1 MNLKNLSKLNADRF
15 SALSISLIVIAIS
28 ILLAGRF
35 NVHSSLLFLISV
47 LEVALLSVVC
57 VSAVKDLLVS
67 KYFISNGQTRHYSS
81 VNTDAKG
88 VLLLAALGCAV
99 SMTIN
104 VIVFGIAAAL
114 IVIFSAIVGRS
125 LAEDEISKRT
135 LIAEMTEDQKN
146 FRSSVI
152 DEASELMSRNEFERS
167 LILVHSKRVGS
178 IDYCVNYLPIEILM
192 QDLEELN
199 SHENFD
205 LLDSLTSIASNR
217 STERRENAVLL
228 DAIQYALREQ
238 LESAE
243 DYRKYFN

>member
-1 MNLKNLSKLNADRF
+1 MKNLSKLNADRS

-28 ILLAGRF
+28 ILLSIRF

-47 LEVALLSVVC
+47 LEVALLSIVC
-57 VSAVKDLLVS
+57 ISAVKDLLVS

-114 IVIFSAIVGRS
+114 IVIFSVTVGRS

-178 IDYCVNYLPIEILM
+178 IDYCVNYLPIEILI
-192 QDLEELN
+192 QDLEELK

-228 DAIQYALREQ
+228 DAIQYALSER

>member
-47 LEVALLSVVC
+47 LEVALLSIVC
-57 VSAVKDLLVS
+57 IIAVKDLLVS

-146 FRSSVI
+146 FRSRVI

-192 QDLEELN
+192 QDLEELK

-228 DAIQYALREQ
+228 DAIQYALSER

>member
-57 VSAVKDLLVS
+57 ISAVKDLLVS

-152 DEASELMSRNEFERS
+152 NEASELMSRNEFERS

-192 QDLEELN
+192 QDLEELK
-199 SHENFD
+199 SRENFD

-217 STERRENAVLL
+217 STERRGNAVLL
-228 DAIQYALREQ
+228 DAIQYALSER

-243 DYRKYFN
+243 DYRKYF

>member
-1 MNLKNLSKLNADRF
+1 MNLKTLSKLNADRF
-15 SALSISLIVIAIS
+15 SALSISLIVIAVS
-28 ILLAGRF
+28 ILLASRF
-35 NVHSSLLFLISV
+35 NVNSSLIFLISV
-47 LEVALLSVVC
+47 SEVALLSVVC
-57 VSAVKDLLVS
+57 ISAVKDLLVS
-67 KYFISNGQTRHYSS
+67 KYFISKGQTRHYSS

-114 IVIFSAIVGRS
+114 IVIFSVKVGRS

-135 LIAEMTEDQKN
+135 LISEMDEDQKN
-146 FRSSVI
+146 FRSNVI

-167 LILVHSKRVGS
+167 LIQVHAKRVGS
-178 IDYCVNYLPIEILM
+178 IDYCVNYLPIDILM
-192 QDLEELN
+192 KDLEALK
-199 SHENFD
+199 SRENFD
-205 LLDSLTSIASNR
+205 LLDSLTKIASNR

-228 DAIQYALREQ
+228 DAIQFALDKR

>member
-1 MNLKNLSKLNADRF
+1 MKNLSKLNADRF
-15 SALSISLIVIAIS
+15 SALLISLIVIAIS

-67 KYFISNGQTRHYSS
+67 KYFISKGQTRHYSS

-135 LIAEMTEDQKN
+135 LISEMTEAQKN

-192 QDLEELN
+192 QDLEELK

-228 DAIQYALREQ
+228 DAIQYALSER

>member
-28 ILLAGRF
+28 ILLASRF

-67 KYFISNGQTRHYSS
+67 KYFISKGQTRHYSS

-192 QDLEELN
+192 QDLEELK
-199 SHENFD
+199 SRENFD

-228 DAIQYALREQ
+228 DAIQYALSER

>member
-1 MNLKNLSKLNADRF
+1 
-15 SALSISLIVIAIS
+15 
-28 ILLAGRF
+28 
-35 NVHSSLLFLISV
+35 
-47 LEVALLSVVC
+47 
-57 VSAVKDLLVS
+57 
-67 KYFISNGQTRHYSS
+67 
-81 VNTDAKG
+81 
-88 VLLLAALGCAV
+88 
-99 SMTIN
+99 MTIN

-114 IVIFSAIVGRS
+114 IVIFSVTVGRS
-125 LAEDEISKRT
+125 LAKDEISKRT

-178 IDYCVNYLPIEILM
+178 IDYCVNYLPIEILI
-192 QDLEELN
+192 QDLEELK
-199 SHENFD
+199 SRDNFD

-228 DAIQYALREQ
+228 DAIQYALSER

>member
-1 MNLKNLSKLNADRF
+1 MKNLSKLNADRF

-28 ILLAGRF
+28 ILLASRF

-67 KYFISNGQTRHYSS
+67 KYFISKGQTRHYSS

-192 QDLEELN
+192 QDLEELK
-199 SHENFD
+199 SRENFD

-228 DAIQYALREQ
+228 DAIQYALSER

>member
-1 MNLKNLSKLNADRF
+1 MKNLSKLNADRF

-67 KYFISNGQTRHYSS
+67 KYFISKGQTRHYSS

-152 DEASELMSRNEFERS
+152 DGASELMSRNEFERS

-192 QDLEELN
+192 QDLEELK
-199 SHENFD
+199 SRENFD

-228 DAIQYALREQ
+228 DAIQYALSER

>member
-1 MNLKNLSKLNADRF
+1 MNLKNKFKLNADRF

-47 LEVALLSVVC
+47 SEVALLSVVC
-57 VSAVKDLLVS
+57 ISAVKDLLVS

-88 VLLLAALGCAV
+88 VLILAALGCAV

-192 QDLEELN
+192 QDLEALK

-228 DAIQYALREQ
+228 DAIQYALSER

>member
-1 MNLKNLSKLNADRF
+1 MNLKNLSKLDADRF

-28 ILLAGRF
+28 ILLAIRF
-35 NVHSSLLFLISV
+35 DVHSSLMFLISV
-47 LEVALLSVVC
+47 LEVVLISIVC
-57 VSAVKDLLVS
+57 ISAVKDLLVS
-67 KYFISNGQTRHYSS
+67 KYFISKGQTRHYSS

-114 IVIFSAIVGRS
+114 IVIFSVKVGRS

-135 LIAEMTEDQKN
+135 LISEMTEDQKN
-146 FRSSVI
+146 FRSNVL
-152 DEASELMSRNEFERS
+152 DEASERMSRNEFERS
-167 LILVHSKRVGS
+167 LIQVHAKRVGS

-192 QDLEELN
+192 QDLEERK
-199 SHENFD
+199 SQENFD

-228 DAIQYALREQ
+228 DAIQFALDKR

-243 DYRKYFN
+243 DYRAYFN

>member
-1 MNLKNLSKLNADRF
+1 MKNLSKLNADRF

-47 LEVALLSVVC
+47 LEVALLSIVC
-57 VSAVKDLLVS
+57 ISAVKDLLVS
-67 KYFISNGQTRHYSS
+67 KYFISKGQTRHYSS

-114 IVIFSAIVGRS
+114 IVIFSVIVGRS

-192 QDLEELN
+192 QDLEELK
-199 SHENFD
+199 SRENFD

-228 DAIQYALREQ
+228 DAIQYALSER